1 MLGEDKERIHSPR
14 FLINA
19 MTISYSEEV
28 SLTCPTCGAS
38 IPTTVWVL
46 LDTEEHPEQRE
57 ALRQGQINTQPCSQ
71 CGTTFA
77 ASTALMLH
85 DRQRQ
90 WVVFALPQGKAEHV
104 WREQARILHEQLIER
119 LSAEDQNASYLGEVQ
134 IAQDVQGI
142 AHLLTKQ
149 ERQRRNAG
157 NRQRG
162 GQVVTGD
169 GRVWEGMVAN
179 DAHTEAE
186 ASPYREVWQESGPQP
201 STRVMPEMVTP
212 DPQRS
217 EQTVLQLVHQ
227 LLTVDSLESLREML
241 TRYPMLQTAAADRTL
256 QLLTNFAFEER
267 SYDLAESLNRVRLL
281 IQQVLAQT
289 RFSDE
294 QVSEQA
300 QSDHDHEEEPLAFL
314 PQDAYYA
321 ILTATSTNDLRR
333 VVQDY
338 PVVLEPWFDAALGDV
353 CDQVLQEGDVRMAM
367 ILEYRREII
376 FVLRQEIGME

>member
-1 MLGEDKERIHSPR
+1 
-14 FLINA
+14 
-19 MTISYSEEV
+19 
-28 SLTCPTCGAS
+28 
-38 IPTTVWVL
+38 
-46 LDTEEHPEQRE
+46 
-57 ALRQGQINTQPCSQ
+57 
-71 CGTTFA
+71 
-77 ASTALMLH
+77 MLH

-119 LSAEDQNASYLGEVQ
+119 LSAEEQTASYLGEVQ

-186 ASPYREVWQESGPQP
+186 ASLYREVWQESVPQP
-201 STRVMPEMVTP
+201 STTVTP

-217 EQTVLQLVHQ
+217 EQTVLQLVQQ
-227 LLTVDSLESLREML
+227 LITVDSLESLREML
-241 TRYPMLQTAAADRTL
+241 TRYPVLQTTAADRTL
-256 QLLTNFAFEER
+256 QLLTNLAFEER
-267 SYDLAESLNRVRLL
+267 SYELAKSLNRVRLL

-289 RFSDE
+289 RFADE

-300 QSDHDHEEEPLAFL
+300 QSDHEHEHDHEEEPLAFL

-321 ILTATSTNDLRR
+321 ILAATSTNDLRR

-353 CDQVLQEGDVRMAM
+353 CDQVLQEGDVGMAL